1 MSNFE
6 WQKTTQLQVRQEPTY
21 NFQPLSTAV
30 VFNSWEIGLPY
41 LLICSYQMTT
51 DLLSGYEILRWGFKK
66 TWRRMVLV
74 SWGEK

>member
-1 MSNFE
+1 MTKDS
-6 WQKTTQLQVRQEPTY
+6 TIAVRQEPTY

-30 VFNSWEIGLPY
+30 VFNSWTVGLPY

-51 DLLSGYEILRWGFKK
+51 DLLSGYEIVCWGFKK

-74 SWGEK
+74 NGGEK